1 MKNSLTTINEIIK
14 DIEQNLGKNN
24 KLEQLCQKLESTLA
38 SVSKDLQYHYNLF
51 LVEIYGTRLQK
62 IKKAHEICK
71 GVMTDERK
79 HVKVEAILRLS
90 SLYSY

>member
-38 SVSKDLQYHYNLF
+38 SVSKDLQ
-51 LVEIYGTRLQK
+51 
-62 IKKAHEICK
+62 
-71 GVMTDERK
+71 
-79 HVKVEAILRLS
+79 
-90 SLYSY
+90 